1 MCIRDRAWGT
11 VTAEFSTFANY
22 VDCMLAWGNKFTRQP
37 YVDNVTACKRD
48 PVTGH
53 YDADSFITAL
63 WKSGY
68 ATDPAYVS
76 KVIAVMKSRNLYR
89 FNDMTSADL
98 ENGVGEIGTGTVSYT
113 HLDVYKRQ
121 LYSNRT
127 PGTSKRQAL
136 HKTG

>member
-1 MCIRDRAWGT
+1 MRTEEAWGT

-89 FNDMTSADL
+89 FNYMTSADL
-98 ENGVGEIGTGTVSYT
+98 ENGLGEIGTGMFT
-113 HLDVYKRQ
+113 HPVRE
-121 LYSNRT
+121 
-127 PGTSKRQAL
+127 
-136 HKTG
+136 